1 MYARALILTA
11 GLALAP
17 ALSRATTLEP
27 MGLADLTRWAG
38 TIAHGRVTEVH
49 PQWVQN
55 GRQID
60 TFVTLEVSTYF
71 KGDLGHYLTFRAPG
85 GQIGG
90 DRSLVPGAPSFE
102 PGQELVLFL
111 DGQPRTWP
119 YVVGLSQGALP
130 VQTDAQGRKWVMAPG
145 LSADEAV
152 GRAGLPLRTPIRL
165 EDLGRQVATLVK
177 TASVGGGR

>member
-1 MYARALILTA
+1 MSARALILTVGFALAA
-11 GLALAP
+11 GLSA
-17 ALSRATTLEP
+17 ATTLEP
-27 MGLADLTRWAG
+27 MGLVDLTRWAG

-60 TFVTLEVSTYF
+60 TFVTVEVSTYL
-71 KGDLGHYLTFRAPG
+71 KGDFGRYLTFRAPG
-85 GQIGG
+85 GQIGA

-111 DGQPRTWP
+111 DGQQRTWP

-130 VQTDAQGRKWVMAPG
+130 VQTDAQGHKWVLAPG
-145 LSADEAV
+145 LSAGEAV
-152 GRAGLPLRTPIRL
+152 GAAGLPVRTRIPL
-165 EDLGRQVATLVK
+165 EDLGRQVTSLVK
-177 TASVGGGR
+177 TGGGR